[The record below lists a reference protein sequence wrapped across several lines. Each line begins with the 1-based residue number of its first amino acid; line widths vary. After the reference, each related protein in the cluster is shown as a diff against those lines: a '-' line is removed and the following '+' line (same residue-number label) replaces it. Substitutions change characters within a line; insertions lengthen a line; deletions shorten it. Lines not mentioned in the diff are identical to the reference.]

1 MAAVQ
6 IPSSMRPVT
15 PTPTPTQHVLL
26 PQQIYLSPPRMT
38 PSLRPDSD
46 LAILSPVS
54 QNGSFAFH
62 RVIKSGQMDRRVK
75 KKGTFK
81 SSWKTAYL
89 VLRPGLLS
97 VYKDEKESELKL
109 SITLSDVTAVTPVKK
124 SRTDH
129 VVGIFSP
136 SKNYHFASATAQD
149 AADWISA
156 LRSEIR
162 PADAFV
168 LHPPSARFGAQ
179 DQPNYDTTDMSGDD
193 REAWGSP
200 LSPPGNLSS
209 TRSHAETRSIY
220 NPAIYSG
227 NEQTTTS
234 QSDFSDFG
242 SVPQRS
248 SFLSSSIPITNT
260 PLSPIPD
267 DVATTSI
274 RPPFARGLSNLSD
287 TNIPTSQKSTRP
299 AQQPQL
305 FDPSKVIRQGH
316 LKISKSTSGVRQ
328 WRTCWAVLRSYTL
341 SIYKSLSEYSPALIL
356 PTYSI
361 VEAAEIERKRE
372 NCFQIIGEDKTYR
385 FQAESENELEMWLG
399 ALKSVLVK
407 METGRKSQDASVSLA
422 RDQLIGGI
430 AMAISNVSAPIKE
443 RPLSRDMTGMTNV
456 MREMSIASTRAPSTR
471 IPSSTLD
478 TSTSLAVTDTKNK
491 S

>member
-1 MAAVQ
+1 
-6 IPSSMRPVT
+6 
-15 PTPTPTQHVLL
+15 
-26 PQQIYLSPPRMT
+26 MT
-38 PSLRPDSD
+38 PSLRPNSSNV
-46 LAILSPVS
+46 AVLSPVS

-62 RVIKSGQMDRRVK
+62 RVIKSGPVNRRVK

-89 VLRPGLLS
+89 VLRPNLLS

-129 VVGIFSP
+129 VFGIFSP
-136 SKNYHFASATAQD
+136 SKNYHFAGLTARD
-149 AADWISA
+149 AADWIST
-156 LRSEIR
+156 LRRETI
-162 PADAFV
+162 PGDHD
-168 LHPPSARFGAQ
+168 LLDPPSTGFGR
-179 DQPNYDTTDMSGDD
+179 DQLNYDTTDMSGD
-193 REAWGSP
+193 ELEGLGSP
-200 LSPPGNLSS
+200 RTPRRDLSG
-209 TRSHAETRSIY
+209 TRSYMDLHTNTEMRNMY

-242 SVPQRS
+242 SVPQRT
-248 SFLSSSIPITNT
+248 SFLSTSIPVPNT

-267 DVATTSI
+267 DVATTST
-274 RPPFARGLSNLSD
+274 RPPFTRGLSTLSD
-287 TNIPTSQKSTRP
+287 TNIPASQRSAKVE
-299 AQQPQL
+299 QQPQL

-328 WRTCWAVLRSYTL
+328 WRNCWAVLRSYTL
-341 SIYKSLSEYSPALIL
+341 SIYKSPSEYSPALIL

-372 NCFQIIGEDKTYR
+372 NCFQVIGEDKTYR

-407 METGRKSQDASVSLA
+407 IESGRKTRDAGITLA
-422 RDQLIGGI
+422 REQLIGGI
-430 AMAISNVSAPIKE
+430 SMAISNHSGAARE
-443 RPLSRDMTGMTNV
+443 RPTSKDMSGMTTA
-456 MREMSIASTRAPSTR
+456 MREVSISSTWAQSTRKPSSKMDASTPAP
-471 IPSSTLD
+471 P
-478 TSTSLAVTDTKNK
+478 TSTTAVSTT
-491 S
+491 